1 MRHGC
6 LRNASRMIASG
17 LGETS
22 PEAHKGLIA
31 DLRARFCSGM
41 VEIWRTRC
49 DIDGHCN
56 CWEILLPMDRLL
68 FFSEN

>member
-41 VEIWRTRC
+41 VEIWRAGQSKTANTYC
-49 DIDGHCN
+49 I
-56 CWEILLPMDRLL
+56 EINR
-68 FFSEN
+68 